1 MLGASVLATAAYGLK
16 QLTAPTLSSWWAR
29 WRGRPTAAE
38 EAAAQKAEE
47 AANAKVS
54 LLLKSQWGHHVLGA
68 ANAAETQQPPVGAE
82 GP

>member
-54 LLLKSQWGHHVLGA
+54 LCLHRQWGHQVLRA
-68 ANAAETQQPPVGAE
+68 ANAAQAPQAAYQC
-82 GP
+82 